1 MAEIEFSVMV
11 GQCFKRRIGD
21 QATLMVELSAY
32 VQRRNAAKATI
43 YWQFDIQQ
51 ARTKL
56 GRLYPQLP

>member
-11 GQCFKRRIGD
+11 GQCLKRRIGD
-21 QATLMVELSAY
+21 QAPLMVELSAY

-43 YWQFDIQQ
+43 CWQFDIQQ